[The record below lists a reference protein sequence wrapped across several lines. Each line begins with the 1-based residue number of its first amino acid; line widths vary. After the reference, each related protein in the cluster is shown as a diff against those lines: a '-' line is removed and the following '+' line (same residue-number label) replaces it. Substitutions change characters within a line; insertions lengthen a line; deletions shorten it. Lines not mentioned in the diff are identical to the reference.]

1 MRRMLWFI
9 ALWCA
14 GVGSVLLLALII
26 RSVLL

>member
-14 GVGSVLLLALII
+14 GVGSVSLLALII